1 VMLYF
6 EVLGLTLGLKKKD
19 ENPGKP
25 ENLTN

>member
-1 VMLYF
+1 MLYF